1 MKGRENLALVA
12 LVIAI
17 AMPALNAL
25 AQSTSAAA
33 ASSASAERPSY
44 ALGFGAEWDAVL
56 RARDVQRVTA
66 LMRASRGAL
75 PVDKFGETPLH
86 RVPKLGD
93 DSDVLPFMY
102 ALLASGAKVS
112 GTTTA
117 GYTALHMAAF
127 SACLGCVQ
135 ALLRAGATVTAASG
149 NGSTPLHLSRPENR
163 PALLAAGADVA
174 ARDSLGR
181 VPLHTADTPSEDL
194 LPVGVNVLDAQGF
207 TPLHWA
213 AFNGRHP
220 AIAWLLK
227 HGANPQLRSTAVY
240 RHSDGTLAAQWA
252 TTTSYPAGQ
261 RAYDLAAAQHER
273 SKWSTGSYRQAWELP
288 DKVTPRQSLFSR

>member
-33 ASSASAERPSY
+33 ASSASAERPNY

-75 PVDKFGETPLH
+75 PVDKLGETPLH

-127 SACLGCVQ
+127 SA
-135 ALLRAGATVTAASG
+135 
-149 NGSTPLHLSRPENR
+149 
-163 PALLAAGADVA
+163 
-174 ARDSLGR
+174 
-181 VPLHTADTPSEDL
+181 
-194 LPVGVNVLDAQGF
+194 
-207 TPLHWA
+207 
-213 AFNGRHP
+213 
-220 AIAWLLK
+220 
-227 HGANPQLRSTAVY
+227 
-240 RHSDGTLAAQWA
+240 
-252 TTTSYPAGQ
+252 
-261 RAYDLAAAQHER
+261 
-273 SKWSTGSYRQAWELP
+273 
-288 DKVTPRQSLFSR
+288 PRMG